1 MQAFENIKKSVD
13 AQFTNH
19 LKRKEDPFKKTLRSN
34 RYLPSPK
41 LVEKPVIST
50 ILFKEKPIKRR
61 KLSMKKVRL
70 YLTPNEEITIKDGE
84 MPCLGVLGRNTARN

>member
-41 LVEKPVIST
+41 LVEKPVIS
-50 ILFKEKPIKRR
+50 
-61 KLSMKKVRL
+61 M
-70 YLTPNEEITIKDGE
+70 
-84 MPCLGVLGRNTARN
+84 